1 MNNHIAQFLDNARD
15 AVRAQMNTI
24 ARWIESSSK
33 GRVQPDTITY
43 VGLLMHVPIA
53 LLIATQ
59 SYYWAA
65 GLLIVFGLFDA
76 LDGALARVKKQDSP
90 AGMLLDASTD
100 RIKEV
105 FLYIGAAYALVATGN
120 ESAAIW
126 AVAACGASICV
137 SYVKAKGETAV
148 KDTKLST
155 SEVNKLFAD
164 GFMRFEIRMTFL
176 ILGLITGY
184 LEVALI
190 IITLLSTYTTFDRL
204 TRIRKRLLQS

>member
-15 AVRAQMNTI
+15 AVRARMYTI

-53 LLIATQ
+53 LLIAAQ

-65 GLLIVFGLFDA
+65 GLLVVFGLFDA
-76 LDGALARVKKQDSP
+76 LDGALARVKKQDSA

-120 ESAAIW
+120 ELAAIW

-176 ILGLITGY
+176 ILGLISGQ
-184 LEVALI
+184 LEAALI